1 MNNLVTINQNN
12 QAITT
17 SLMVAETFNK
27 QHKDILKSIKT
38 LDIPEDFNER
48 NFSPVKYLD
57 KKGEERPMYE
67 ITRDGFTLL
76 AMGFTGAKAM
86 EFKIKYI
93 NAFNEMAE
101 MIAAQRPEVET
112 EIDDISLD
120 YDAGHI
126 DVAEFE
132 LRAVKVIAQLF
143 GRDVAKS
150 AYMSSK
156 YLPKP
161 TFLTSETHEA
171 SARACLEY
179 LKTMP
184 ISGYPLAKV
193 INHRLADMLKP
204 FGLDLLNDGLLLAV
218 ATSSTDVA
226 AYFANTRWAQNW
238 RQTLLELPG
247 ATRSD
252 KPKRFGKLLSKY
264 YTISTAYF
272 AEVAEIERENAND

>member
-12 QAITT
+12 QAVTT

-27 QHKDILKSIKT
+27 QHKGILKSIKN

-48 NFSPVKYLD
+48 NFAPVKYLD

-101 MIAAQRPEVET
+101 MIAAQRLEDDM
-112 EIDDISLD
+112 EIDDIALK
-120 YDAGHI
+120 YDEGSI
-126 DVAEFE
+126 NVAEFE

-143 GRDVAKS
+143 GRDVAKQ

-161 TFLTSETHEA
+161 TFVVAGSHEN
-171 SARACLEY
+171 SALAALEH
-179 LKTMP
+179 LKTMLVAH
-184 ISGYPLAKV
+184 YPLPKLV
-193 INHRLADMLKP
+193 QTRCCEILKSYDMDFADHML
-204 FGLDLLNDGLLLAV
+204 LI
-218 ATSSTDVA
+218 ATSGHAVNA
-226 AYFANTRWAQNW
+226 HFAQTRWARSW
-238 RQTLLELPG
+238 IKALCELPHVERG
-247 ATRSD
+247 SAA
-252 KPKRFGKLLSKY
+252 KRFNGRPCKY
-264 YTISTAYF
+264 ISVPEFYF
-272 AEVAEIERENAND
+272 NSIEESRHE